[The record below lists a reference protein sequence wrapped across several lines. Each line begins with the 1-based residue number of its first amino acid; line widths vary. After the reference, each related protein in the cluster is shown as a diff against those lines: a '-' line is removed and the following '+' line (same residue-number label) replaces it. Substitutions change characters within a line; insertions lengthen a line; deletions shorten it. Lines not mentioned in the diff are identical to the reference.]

1 MINLDNVEP
10 LGIDGDE
17 QAFRVTLQ
25 TVTAIVFHNAKKEV
39 SRCTD
44 CEINKG
50 TCEHVQ
56 MVEQYLEV
64 NVQTFDWMG
73 HIVYTL
79 DNWTRTA
86 YRCLW
91 AMLSDG
97 LLFEVPEEENEDGVM
112 WPVSHERHQEMIYEA
127 IQRKLSSMKK
137 HEIGYLRL
145 MGAPDCLDDEF
156 LEPYW
161 SIAQVWL
168 EESGAMAVYYND
180 GQYILED

>member
-1 MINLDNVEP
+1 MDNVEP

-17 QAFRVTLQ
+17 QAFRVTQ
-25 TVTAIVFHNAKKEV
+25 QAVTAIVFHNAKKEV
-39 SRCTD
+39 SRCTE
-44 CEINKG
+44 CQINRG

-91 AMLSDG
+91 GMLSDG
-97 LLFEVPEEENEDGVM
+97 LLFNEPIDY
-112 WPVSHERHQEMIYEA
+112 EAAYEA
-127 IQRKLSSMKK
+127 IQRKLESMKE
-137 HEIGYLRL
+137 HELGYLRL
-145 MGAPDCLDDEF
+145 MGAPDCLDDDF
-156 LEPYW
+156 LEPHW
-161 SIAQVWL
+161 TNAQAWL
-168 EESGAMAVYYND
+168 EDSGAMAVYYDD
-180 GQYILED
+180 GQYLIEDR